1 MATVLFKDFRT
12 RKINLFI
19 VESNKYDL
27 KNKHDRQLHQYTTDL
42 SVKLMEHMK
51 KRYETLFGVK
61 GNRAFGDKYIL
72 DNFSLNVCDDDS
84 EYTQDG
90 YCMLF
95 AYLLLDYFYDS
106 FSTIYDHNNTNV
118 LEHCTVPDMTVF
130 LRRVQEVLY
139 EFLQKKK
146 GKGKGLDKNKLKLF
160 TNNYV
165 FHILEPLYSE
175 NTSLNYP
182 FYNYISLKSIMK
194 KGDDVIEVF
203 GNYALNRDIC
213 LTCFGFNM
221 TNVKVFTVPQSE
233 NGIEYYISESI
244 LKKPGDA
251 QTLSFKSIT
260 RSNKTLTMY
269 TDHLDVIIG
278 KNKTTL
284 SYNDVHVLFFNLK
297 KFAEHDSR
305 QVQDNTTS
313 PKPKRQKVTPSA
325 HALTPTPSA
334 HDTTMTPTLTTSAHD
349 DPTLTQVDTTLTP
362 QVDTTLTLDTTM
374 TQDNTL
380 TLTTTAHDSS
390 MTDSQ
395 IDATD
400 NDNDSIEDTMVYEQD
415 TNVYWF
421 RKFSLP
427 NFNNF
432 TSNFTSNNF
441 ISNFIDQTCTVSYGT
456 NSQWYMSST
465 VS

>member
-1 MATVLFKDFRT
+1 M
-12 RKINLFI
+12 
-19 VESNKYDL
+19 
-27 KNKHDRQLHQYTTDL
+27 
-42 SVKLMEHMK
+42 
-51 KRYETLFGVK
+51 
-61 GNRAFGDKYIL
+61 
-72 DNFSLNVCDDDS
+72 
-84 EYTQDG
+84 
-90 YCMLF
+90 
-95 AYLLLDYFYDS
+95 
-106 FSTIYDHNNTNV
+106 
-118 LEHCTVPDMTVF
+118 
-130 LRRVQEVLY
+130 
-139 EFLQKKK
+139 
-146 GKGKGLDKNKLKLF
+146 
-160 TNNYV
+160 
-165 FHILEPLYSE
+165 
-175 NTSLNYP
+175 
-182 FYNYISLKSIMK
+182 
-194 KGDDVIEVF
+194 F

-325 HALTPTPSA
+325 HDTTLTPTPSA
-334 HDTTMTPTLTTSAHD
+334 HDTTLTPTLTPSAPD
-349 DPTLTQVDTTLTP
+349 DTTLTQADTTLTP

-390 MTDSQ
+390 ISQ
-395 IDATD
+395 IDATATATD

-427 NFNNF
+427 NFTSNNF
-432 TSNFTSNNF
+432 TNNF

-456 NSQWYMSST
+456 NNSSQWYMSST